1 MHTQS
6 MGVKIQ
12 VPSCAACNQTSKQ
25 VIRAVGSSFAKPS
38 IVFPAVDYAPSNSLQ
53 SRFFCGSSKISRNKE
68 ISVKWNTRQTLV
80 AVPKAIVATENA
92 PIEMTKDFNLD
103 GGSLL
108 KVKTSALRNGSP
120 GSVELE
126 VTRCNA
132 TSLILHWGAIQDGKS
147 KWFLPSSWPEGT
159 KEYKKRALQSP
170 FKKAGDSAT
179 LKIEINDPKFQAIE
193 FLLKDD
199 ATDKWFK
206 LNGGNFRVEVPK
218 SITDISQIH
227 IPEELIP
234 VQAYL
239 RWERNGKQNYSPDQE
254 KKEYEEAR
262 KELQEEVA
270 KGTSLEVI
278 RSRLLG
284 GKNDSGSHS
293 EDSVR
298 TDSSIPEE
306 LVQVQAYI
314 RWERAGKPNFSA
326 EEQLVEFEEA
336 RKELQAELS
345 RGLTVKDLQK
355 RLQSNEKQ
363 NNGKAVTKTS
373 KPEVSSSTRITRKS
387 RDLSDLIHKYSKV
400 KAEVVASTREPTPL
414 ELVAQELEDANNDS
428 VLLRKTF
435 KLGDKELLALVSNP
449 GGEVFLRLVSNM
461 KEPLL
466 LHWAVS
472 KNNAGEW
479 QAPPASIVPENSNV
493 LQGSCETPFTEGFS
507 GHSSLQSLEI
517 NFGKNEFIGTPFVLL
532 TGGTWIKN
540 NGSDFYLPLKRTEE
554 KRPKH
559 SLSDGSGTAKQLLED
574 IANMESE
581 AERSLMHR
589 YNIAANIL
597 DSAKH
602 QGELGLAGILVW
614 LRFMATRQLMWNKN
628 YNVKPREISAAQ
640 DRLTDSLQALY
651 LEQPHNRELI
661 RLIMGT
667 VGRGGQGDVG
677 QRIRD
682 EILVIQRNN
691 DCKGAMMEEWHQ
703 KLHNN
708 TSPDDVVICQALL
721 DYIQSDFNID
731 IYWKT
736 LNSNGVT
743 KERLASYDRP
753 IVSEP
758 KFSPNQKEGLI
769 RDLTAYLRTLKAV
782 HSGADLE
789 SAIASCMGYS
799 AQGFDFMGT
808 VQIHPISG
816 LSEALP
822 KLLSFVLQ
830 HVEDREVTPL
840 LEGLLEA
847 RRELHPTLQTSRD
860 RLKDIIFLD
869 LALDSTVRTA
879 VERGLEGLNKA
890 GPQELITIIS
900 LVLEN
905 LCLSSDNNEE
915 FVYCLKDW
923 VKILQLCKAGANQ
936 WALQAKSVLDRTR
949 LALADKA
956 EIYQTILQPSAKY
969 LGTLLNVQTWAVD
982 IFTEEMIR
990 AGSAAS
996 LSLLLNRIDP
1006 VLRNIAHLGSWQ
1018 VISPVPVR
1026 GYVVVVDDLG
1036 DVQDKVYEN
1045 PTILVAGRVKGE
1057 EEIPGGAVAV
1067 LTPDMPDVLSH
1078 VSVRARNS
1086 KVCFATCFDSN
1097 VLSNLRSK
1105 EGKALRVEITASS
1118 DLVYSE
1124 INEAEVARSIH
1135 VGDDDLAPPNIVLK
1149 AKKFVG
1155 KYAVASDE
1163 FSKELVG
1170 AKSLNIANLKGK
1182 LPSWIRLPT
1191 SVALPFGVFE
1201 SVLSEN
1207 INKFMQDVASEIS
1220 TLSNLVTKGD
1230 FSKLK
1235 DIRKAVLKVQAPPKL
1250 IEELKLK
1257 MIQSSMPW
1265 PGDESESRLE
1275 QACTSIKKVWASKW
1289 NERAYFSTRKARIDH
1304 NDLRMAVLVQEIICA
1319 DYAFVIHTI
1328 NPATGDR
1335 SEIYAEVVKGL
1346 GETLVGAYSGR
1357 ALSFVCKKSDLNNP
1371 KITGYPSKRVGLFIK
1386 PSVIF
1391 RSDSNGEDLE
1401 GYAGAGLYDSVPM
1414 DREEERIVD
1423 YSSDPLVSD
1432 NSFQQKILS
1441 KISAAGAAIEE
1452 LLGSAQDIE
1461 GVIRDGE
1468 LYIVQTRPQM

>member
-840 LEGLLEA
+840 LE
-847 RRELHPTLQTSRD
+847 
-860 RLKDIIFLD
+860 
-869 LALDSTVRTA
+869 
-879 VERGLEGLNKA
+879 
-890 GPQELITIIS
+890 ELITIIS

-1207 INKFMQDVASEIS
+1207 INKDVASEIS